1 MIRAITIVLLLSFEL
16 FGYCVYVDCT
26 TGVTT
31 ATTSTT
37 NSLENKFNSIN
48 DKLDEIEDLYS
59 EKEEKLKENN
69 KIYENII
76 VLKKVYLLRLKEINE
91 ELKKQRTIK

>member
-1 MIRAITIVLLLSFEL
+1 MIKAITIVLLLSFEL
-16 FGYCVYVDCT
+16 FGYCVYMDCT

-48 DKLDEIEDLYS
+48 DKFDEIDNLYNKKED
-59 EKEEKLKENN
+59 KLKENN
-69 KIYENII
+69 KIYQNII
-76 VLKKVYLLRLKEINE
+76 ALKKVYLLKLKEINE
-91 ELKKQRTIK
+91 ELKKQRAIK